1 MPTRKATMTEGA
13 SNPRPTAPV
22 SKRKAAAAGRAAR
35 RLGVEDW
42 TTAALTVLLRDG
54 VAAITIAKLCD
65 ELGVTKGSFYWH
77 FDGIDQLLET
87 TAQFWCADQN
97 DAARGF
103 QGLDELPPQERLARM
118 GELLTAERV
127 WQVELA
133 VRDWARTNAKVAE
146 AVKALDQRIFHALS
160 DTLVDMGFSAEQAEM
175 RAGLMCFAGIGFVHG
190 NQNLPVPTEDQRREF
205 FRFITSKETP
215 H

>member
-1 MPTRKATMTEGA
+1 MTEGTRD
-13 SNPRPTAPV
+13 PRPIAPV
-22 SKRKAAAAGRAAR
+22 SKRKAAAAARATR

-42 TTAALTVLLRDG
+42 TTAALGVLLRKG
-54 VAAITIAKLCD
+54 VAAITISTLCD

-87 TAQFWCADQN
+87 TAQSWCADHN

-103 QGLDELPPQERLARM
+103 HDLEELPPQQRLARM
-118 GELLTAERV
+118 GELLTGERV

-146 AVKALDQRIFHALS
+146 AVKALDQRIFHTLS
-160 DTLVDMGFSAEQAEM
+160 DTLVDMGFSTEQAQM

-190 NQNLPVPTEDQRREF
+190 NQNLPVPSEEQRREF
-205 FRFITSKETP
+205 FRFITSKQS
-215 H
+215 

>member
-1 MPTRKATMTEGA
+1 MTDEPGN
-13 SNPRPTAPV
+13 SRPPAPV
-22 SKRKAAAAGRAAR
+22 SKRKAAARGTAR

-42 TTAALTVLLRDG
+42 TSAALRVLLRDG
-54 VAAITIAKLCD
+54 VGAVTIAKVCE

-87 TAQFWCADQN
+87 TAQFWCADHN

-103 QGLDELPPQERLARM
+103 HDLDDLPVEQRLERM
-118 GELLTAERV
+118 GALLTEERV
-127 WQVELA
+127 WQIELA
-133 VRDWARTNAKVAE
+133 VRDWARTNAKVAD
-146 AVKALDQRIFHALS
+146 AVKALDQRIFHTLSKALIE
-160 DTLVDMGFSAEQAEM
+160 LGFSPEQSEM

-205 FRFITSKETP
+205 FRFITSAGP
-215 H
+215 RC

>member
-1 MPTRKATMTEGA
+1 MSENA
-13 SNPRPTAPV
+13 RPAAPV
-22 SKRKAAAAGRAAR
+22 SRRKAAARGAAR

-42 TTAALTVLLRDG
+42 TAAALRILLREG
-54 VAAITIAKLCD
+54 VAAITIAKVCD

-77 FDGIDQLLET
+77 FDGVDQLLET
-87 TAQFWCADQN
+87 TAQFWCADHN

-103 QGLDELPPQERLARM
+103 QDLDDLPPQQRLARM
-118 GELLTAERV
+118 GELLTGERV

-146 AVKALDQRIFHALS
+146 AVKALDQRIFHTLAA
-160 DTLVDMGFSAEQAEM
+160 TLVDMGFASEQAEM

-190 NQNLPVPTEDQRREF
+190 NQNLPVPTEAQRRAF
-205 FRFITSKETP
+205 FAFVTAPQTP
-215 H
+215 PVR

>member
-1 MPTRKATMTEGA
+1 MTDE
-13 SNPRPTAPV
+13 SRTTRPTAPV
-22 SKRKAAAAGRAAR
+22 SKRKAASARGAAR

-42 TTAALTVLLRDG
+42 TDAALRVLLRDG
-54 VAAITIAKLCD
+54 VAAITIAKVCE

-87 TAQFWCADQN
+87 TAQFWCADRN
-97 DAARGF
+97 DAARGISD
-103 QGLDELPPQERLARM
+103 LDDLPVRERLDRM
-118 GELLTAERV
+118 GAVLTGERV

-133 VRDWARTNAKVAE
+133 VRDWARTNARVAE
-146 AVKALDQRIFHALS
+146 AVKSLDQRIFH
-160 DTLVDMGFSAEQAEM
+160 TLTKTLIELGFPPDQAEM

-190 NQNLPVPTEDQRREF
+190 NQNLPVPTEEQRREF
-205 FRFITSKETP
+205 FRFITQPP

>member
-1 MPTRKATMTEGA
+1 MTGGTRA
-13 SNPRPTAPV
+13 SRPAEPV
-22 SKRKAAAAGRAAR
+22 SKRKAAAAGRGAR

-42 TTAALTVLLRDG
+42 TAAALGLLLRKG
-54 VAAITIAKLCD
+54 VAAITISTLCD

-87 TAQFWCADQN
+87 TAQFWCADHN

-103 QGLDELPPQERLARM
+103 HDLDELPPQQRLARM
-118 GELLTAERV
+118 GELLTGERV

-146 AVKALDQRIFHALS
+146 AVKALDQRIFHTLS
-160 DTLVDMGFSAEQAEM
+160 DTLVDMGFSTEQAQM

-190 NQNLPVPTEDQRREF
+190 NQNLPVPTEEQRREF
-205 FRFITSKETP
+205 FRFITSGETP
-215 H
+215 G

>member
-1 MPTRKATMTEGA
+1 MTEN
-13 SNPRPTAPV
+13 SRPPAPV
-22 SKRKAAAAGRAAR
+22 SKRKAASARGAAR

-42 TTAALTVLLRDG
+42 TAAALSILLREG
-54 VAAITIAKLCD
+54 VAAITIAKVCE

-87 TAQFWCADQN
+87 TAQFWCADHN

-103 QGLDELPPQERLARM
+103 QDLDELPPRERLTRM
-118 GELLTAERV
+118 GELLTGERV

-146 AVKALDQRIFHALS
+146 AVKALDQRIFHTLAG
-160 DTLVDMGFSAEQAEM
+160 TLVEMGFSAAQAEL
-175 RAGLMCFAGIGFVHG
+175 RAGVMCFAGIGFVHG
-190 NQNLPVPTEDQRREF
+190 NQNLPVPTEEQRREF
-205 FRFITSKETP
+205 FRFITSGEG
-215 H
+215 

>member
-1 MPTRKATMTEGA
+1 MTEN
-13 SNPRPTAPV
+13 SRPAVPV
-22 SKRKAAAAGRAAR
+22 SKRKAAAARGAVR
-35 RLGVEDW
+35 RLGVVDW
-42 TTAALTVLLRDG
+42 TAAALRILLRDG
-54 VAAITIAKLCD
+54 VAAITIAKVCD

-87 TAQFWCADQN
+87 TAQLWCADHN

-103 QGLDELPPQERLARM
+103 QDLDELAPQDRLNRM
-118 GELLTAERV
+118 GELLTGERV

-133 VRDWARTNAKVAE
+133 VRDWARTNTKVAE
-146 AVKALDQRIFHALS
+146 AVKALDQRIFRTLS
-160 DTLVDMGFSAEQAEM
+160 ETLVDMGFSAEQAQM

-205 FRFITSKETP
+205 FRFITSTDAP
-215 H
+215 R

>member
-1 MPTRKATMTEGA
+1 MSET
-13 SNPRPTAPV
+13 SRPAAPV
-22 SKRKAAAAGRAAR
+22 SKRKAAARGSAR
-35 RLGVEDW
+35 RLSVEDW
-42 TTAALTVLLRDG
+42 TAATLRILLREG
-54 VAAITIAKLCD
+54 VAAITIAKVCD

-87 TAQFWCADQN
+87 TAQSWCADHN

-103 QGLDELPPQERLARM
+103 QDLDELPPRQRLDRM
-118 GELLTAERV
+118 GELLTGERV

-133 VRDWARTNAKVAE
+133 VRDWARTNTKVAE
-146 AVKALDQRIFHALS
+146 AVRALDQRIFHSLS
-160 DTLVDMGFSAEQAEM
+160 ETLVDMGFSADQAQM

-190 NQNLPVPTEDQRREF
+190 NQNLPVPTEAQRRAF
-205 FRFITSKETP
+205 FQFVTEREAP

>member
-1 MPTRKATMTEGA
+1 MTPRAED
-13 SNPRPTAPV
+13 PRPTAPV
-22 SKRKAAAAGRAAR
+22 SKRKAASAGRAAR

-42 TTAALTVLLRDG
+42 TNAALRVLLREG
-54 VAAITIAKLCD
+54 VAGITIAKLCD

-77 FDGIDQLLET
+77 FDGIDQLLQT

-103 QGLDELPPQERLARM
+103 QGLEELPPRERLARM

-127 WQVELA
+127 WQIELA
-133 VRDWARTNAKVAE
+133 VRDWARTNAEVAA

-160 DTLVDMGFSAEQAEM
+160 DTLVEMGFAADQAEM

-205 FRFITSKETP
+205 FRFITSTESVD
-215 H
+215 

>member
-1 MPTRKATMTEGA
+1 MTDESG
-13 SNPRPTAPV
+13 NTRPTAPV
-22 SKRKAAAAGRAAR
+22 SKRKAAAARGAAR

-42 TTAALTVLLRDG
+42 TDAALGVLLRDG
-54 VAAITIAKLCD
+54 VAAITIAKVCD

-103 QGLDELPPQERLARM
+103 TDLDELPTQERLARM
-118 GELLTAERV
+118 GALLTGERV

-146 AVKALDQRIFHALS
+146 AVKALDQRIFHTLS
-160 DTLVDMGFSAEQAEM
+160 KTLVDMGFSAEQAEM

-205 FRFITSKETP
+205 FRFITSTESP
-215 H
+215 R

>member
-1 MPTRKATMTEGA
+1 MTEN
-13 SNPRPTAPV
+13 SRPPAPV
-22 SKRKAAAAGRAAR
+22 SKRKAASARGAAR

-42 TTAALTVLLRDG
+42 TAAALSVLLREG
-54 VAAITIAKLCD
+54 VAAITIAKVCE

-87 TAQFWCADQN
+87 TAQFWCADHN

-103 QGLDELPPQERLARM
+103 QDLDELPPRERLTRM
-118 GELLTAERV
+118 GELLTGERV

-146 AVKALDQRIFHALS
+146 AVKALDQRIFHTLAG
-160 DTLVDMGFSAEQAEM
+160 TLVDMGFSAEQAEL
-175 RAGLMCFAGIGFVHG
+175 RAGVMCFAGIGFVHG
-190 NQNLPVPTEDQRREF
+190 NQNLPVPTEEQRREF
-205 FRFITSKETP
+205 FRFITSREG
-215 H
+215 